1 VPFRVGIDVGGTFTD
16 AVAIDSAG
24 GEKRWAKVPT
34 TPPGFIEGVVESVRA
49 LDVDLSSVSEMA
61 VHATTIGINAVVEGK
76 FPPTGLICTQGF
88 RDFLEIRR
96 TRRPDLYNP
105 WWNKPEPLVPR
116 HHRIGARERIGAD
129 GEVVEPL
136 HEADVRDAVRF
147 LRTEGVE
154 SYAVCTLFSFK
165 NPVHEER
172 IRDIILEEHPDAFI
186 ALSSEVAPI
195 IREYERTSTTTIN
208 AVLMPIMSAYIDR
221 LVAAL
226 QGIGVEAPL
235 LLMRSNGGVVPLQT
249 ARIKPVELLEG
260 GHAAGA
266 ALSAWVGSQI
276 GSSNIIAYDG
286 GGTTAT
292 ITLVEGGAPVTESQ
306 LDLMFE
312 VFAATPT
319 VAVRSIGQG
328 GGAIAWIDTGGAL
341 RVGPQSAGA
350 FPGPVVYGQGGTQ
363 PTITDAL
370 VVLGILDPERDW
382 IRGTLW
388 ARGAAEQALEEQIG
402 RRFGWGA
409 PEAAYAIYQVGLTN
423 VANLL
428 REEITAKGRDPR
440 DFSLLA
446 IGGSGPMLAAE
457 LAAEHEISQVVV
469 PESLGTASALGCLV
483 SDLVYDY
490 VQSHLSLLDELGIDE
505 LDSLLTTLSER
516 ADADLRRD
524 ELQASSSAGFAFAL
538 DLRYAGEHFEL
549 TVPLPRS
556 GDTVDIQAAVTRF
569 HQDHERL
576 YGFWRPD
583 EPLELVS
590 VRLQVRLPIER
601 RFVWE
606 HAAPQPNGA
615 VHPASQRPVLFDI
628 ERGYVMTDIYDGER
642 LKPGATMHG
651 PAIVHRLDG
660 TVPIP
665 PHWQGEIDIHG
676 HLVLTRA

>member
-388 ARGAAEQALEEQIG
+388 ARGAAEQTLEEQIG

-490 VQSHLSLLDELGIDE
+490 VQSHLSLLDELGSDE

-628 ERGYVMTDIYDGER
+628 ERGYVMTDVYDGER

>member
-1 VPFRVGIDVGGTFTD
+1 
-16 AVAIDSAG
+16 
-24 GEKRWAKVPT
+24 
-34 TPPGFIEGVVESVRA
+34 
-49 LDVDLSSVSEMA
+49 
-61 VHATTIGINAVVEGK
+61 
-76 FPPTGLICTQGF
+76 
-88 RDFLEIRR
+88 
-96 TRRPDLYNP
+96 
-105 WWNKPEPLVPR
+105 
-116 HHRIGARERIGAD
+116 
-129 GEVVEPL
+129 
-136 HEADVRDAVRF
+136 
-147 LRTEGVE
+147 
-154 SYAVCTLFSFK
+154 
-165 NPVHEER
+165 
-172 IRDIILEEHPDAFI
+172 
-186 ALSSEVAPI
+186 
-195 IREYERTSTTTIN
+195 
-208 AVLMPIMSAYIDR
+208 
-221 LVAAL
+221 
-226 QGIGVEAPL
+226 
-235 LLMRSNGGVVPLQT
+235 
-249 ARIKPVELLEG
+249 
-260 GHAAGA
+260 
-266 ALSAWVGSQI
+266 
-276 GSSNIIAYDG
+276 
-286 GGTTAT
+286 
-292 ITLVEGGAPVTESQ
+292 
-306 LDLMFE
+306 
-312 VFAATPT
+312 
-319 VAVRSIGQG
+319 
-328 GGAIAWIDTGGAL
+328 
-341 RVGPQSAGA
+341 
-350 FPGPVVYGQGGTQ
+350 
-363 PTITDAL
+363 

-490 VQSHLSLLDELGIDE
+490 VQSHLSLLDELGSDE
-505 LDSLLTTLSER
+505 LESLLTTLSER

-628 ERGYVMTDIYDGER
+628 ERGYVMTDVYDGER

>member
-16 AVAIDSAG
+16 AVAIDSES

-76 FPPTGLICTQGF
+76 FPPTGLICTQAF

-116 HHRIGARERIGAD
+116 HHRIGVRERIGAD

-172 IRDIILEEHPDAFI
+172 VREIVLDEHPDAFI

-226 QGIGVEAPL
+226 HAIGVEAPL

-312 VFAATPT
+312 VFASTPT

-370 VVLGILDPERDW
+370 VVLGILDPEQDW
-382 IRGTLW
+382 IRGTAW
-388 ARGAAEQALEEQIG
+388 ARVAAERALEEQIG
-402 RRFGWGA
+402 RHFGWGA
-409 PEAAYAIYQVGLTN
+409 PESAYAIYQVGLTN

-440 DFSLLA
+440 DFALLA

-457 LAAEHEISQVVV
+457 LASEHEINQVVV

-483 SDLVYDY
+483 SDLAYDY
-490 VQSHLSLLDELGIDE
+490 VQSHLSLLDQLSSDE
-505 LDSLLTTLSER
+505 LESLLTVLTER
-516 ADADLRRD
+516 AEADLRRD
-524 ELQASSSAGFAFAL
+524 ELQESSSAIFAFAL

-549 TVPLPRS
+549 TVPLPRDN
-556 GDTVDIQAAVTRF
+556 DTADIPAAVSRF

-590 VRLQVRLPIER
+590 VRLQVQLPIER
-601 RFVWE
+601 RFVRE
-606 HAAPQPNGA
+606 YAAPQPNGA
-615 VHPASQRPVLFDI
+615 VHPATQRPVLFDI

-665 PHWQGEIDIHG
+665 PHWQGAIDTHG
-676 HLVLTRA
+676 HLVLTRI